1 MKEYRTRT
9 FSEFHECIQR
19 YDQNFTV
26 FRGVRD
32 VAYELVPKIGRPDT
46 RLKDRIEKSEKRMLK
61 LFQDR
66 AVPHLH
72 FMPRNDWEWLAL
84 MQHHGVPTR
93 LIDWSRN
100 ALVAAYFAVEKEGTT
115 DSAVYA
121 WRSKE
126 RAVNVDDDDGP
137 VAITEVRKFI
147 PAHVSERIIA
157 QSGLFTV
164 HPSPAEP
171 MESET
176 LEKIVI
182 SQDFRKQMKDILF
195 KYGIHRA
202 TLFPGLDGLA
212 DHITWLHVES
222 H

>member
-1 MKEYRTRT
+1 
-9 FSEFHECIQR
+9 
-19 YDQNFTV
+19 
-26 FRGVRD
+26 
-32 VAYELVPKIGRPDT
+32 
-46 RLKDRIEKSEKRMLK
+46 MLQ

-66 AVPHLH
+66 AVPHLPT
-72 FMPRNDWEWLAL
+72 MPRSDWEWIAI

-100 ALVAAYFAVEKEGTT
+100 ALVAAYFAVERESTT

-121 WRSKE
+121 WRSTE
-126 RAVNVDDDDGP
+126 RPVDVSKDKGP
-137 VAITEVRKFI
+137 FAITEVCKFI
-147 PAHVSERIIA
+147 PAHVSQRIVA

-164 HPSPAEP
+164 HPSPTEP
-171 MESET
+171 MESDT

-182 SQDFRKQMKDILF
+182 LQYFRKPLKDILF

-212 DHITWLHVES
+212 DHITWLHIES

>member
-1 MKEYRTRT
+1 MKELRVKT

-19 YDQNFTV
+19 YEQNFTV

-32 VAYELVPKIGRPDT
+32 AAYELIPKIGRPDT
-46 RLKDRIEKSEKRMLK
+46 KLKDQLAKSEKRMLQ

-66 AVPHLH
+66 AVPYLPSV
-72 FMPRNDWEWLAL
+72 PRSDWEWIAI

-100 ALVAAYFAVEKEGTT
+100 ALVAAYFAVEKESTT
-115 DSAVYA
+115 ESAVYA
-121 WRSKE
+121 WRSTE
-126 RAVNVDDDDGP
+126 RPVNVSKDNGP
-137 VAITEVRKFI
+137 FDIAEVRKFI
-147 PAHVSERIIA
+147 PAHVSERIVA

-164 HPSPAEP
+164 HPSPTKP
-171 MESET
+171 MESDT

-182 SQDFRKQMKDILF
+182 LQFFRKEMKDILF

-202 TLFPGLDGLA
+202 ALFPGLDGLA